1 MCVMAADTISL
12 DRLMDKLKFFKL
24 LFGCYMAGKTKFGRL
39 GRQEFFMIAAVRVV
53 TDTTLAD
60 RDRAVTKCGAFGD
73 FVTLVADLGCF
84 LDKQPGMVASMWIVT
99 LEAIAIL
106 YGRVNIFPGTLVH
119 VAKFTKVPA
128 LTNKLKGMFFDIQRL
143 MARMAI
149 VKKYRAMPIL
159 DIKKAVVAAF

>member
-1 MCVMAADTISL
+1 VVAT
-12 DRLMDKLKFFKL
+12 
-24 LFGCYMAGKTKFGRL
+24 
-39 GRQEFFMIAAVRVV
+39 VRVV
-53 TDTTLAD
+53 TNTALAD
-60 RDRAVTKCGAFGD
+60 RDRAVTKRCALGD

-106 YGRVNIFPGTLVH
+106 YRGVNVFPGTLVH

-128 LTNKLKGMFFDIQRL
+128 LTNKLKGMFFDIQRF

-149 VKKYRAMPIL
+149 VKKYRAVPIL
-159 DIKKAVVAAF
+159 DIKKTVVAAF